1 MSKITDFLRKIGLL
15 HVSKGDSE
23 FDSREDLK
31 KPEEQKPQE
40 APAQEAPAQ
49 EAPAQEAPA
58 QEAPAQEVS
67 GEQEMTGGDQ
77 DALDNK

>member
-31 KPEEQKPQE
+31 KPEEQKSQE
-40 APAQEAPAQ
+40 V
-49 EAPAQEAPA
+49 
-58 QEAPAQEVS
+58 PAQEVS
-67 GEQEMTGGDQ
+67 SESELDSGDQ
-77 DALDNK
+77 DALENK